1 MKKIPTRLITVDD
14 LELLQLVDKAYCD
27 RFGQE
32 PMVNLRSLNF
42 YSRSGHS
49 FASLDAGR
57 YSGFVFAHAI
67 WNGTKAVVQVSR
79 IATLDDEA
87 VAKAL
92 IEAVLK
98 SAYDAAVYDLQVIQ
112 PKTDTSGLEAFVD
125 KDFVVS
131 QTTLLTR
138 KLGSKQFGD

>member
-1 MKKIPTRLITVDD
+1 MKILTRLITVDD
-14 LELLQLVDKAYCD
+14 LEALKLLDKAYYD
-27 RFGQE
+27 SYGLE

-49 FASLDAGR
+49 FASLDSDR
-57 YSGFVFAHAI
+57 FSGFVFAHAI
-67 WNGTKAVVQVSR
+67 WNGTKAVLQVSR
-79 IATLDDEA
+79 MALIEDNEA

-92 IEAVLK
+92 IEAIVK

-112 PKTDTSGLEAFVD
+112 PNNDIKGLKAFVD
-125 KDFVVS
+125 NGFLVNETS
-131 QTTLLTR
+131 LLTR